1 MMNILRAILV
11 IVLGTILLCGFLGVS
26 FFYDAY
32 LQGPDEGAEEISVV
46 VQQGETVK
54 MISQRLQ
61 ELEII
66 DSPFWFET
74 YVWLSKTEGEFQA
87 GSFVLQ
93 KGMNYK
99 ELVGAFSHAEADEVQ
114 VTIPEGYR
122 SYEIIT
128 AVQEELE
135 ITEEAWGE
143 IIGEHSLL
151 FDTYTTLLSTVPE
164 GQGLEG
170 YLFPD
175 TYRFREDATA
185 EVVAETMLLTLER
198 RLAENGVII
207 PEDGLMEN
215 GMSFHDV
222 LTLASIVE
230 KEVPS
235 EGEMKVVADVF
246 LKRINEGIALQ
257 SCSTVNYVTRKS
269 DPAVTYEDQ
278 QIDSPYNTYM
288 YTGMPPGPIGN
299 PGMNAILA
307 VLEPTS
313 NDYYYFLST
322 PEGETLF
329 SETYDQHVYKKN
341 LYLD

>member
-11 IVLGTILLCGFLGVS
+11 LILGAGLLCAFLAAS

-32 LQGPDEGAEEISVV
+32 VQGPDEGAEEIAVV
-46 VQQGETVK
+46 VQSGEAVK
-54 MISQRLQ
+54 QISQRLQ
-61 ELEII
+61 DLDII
-66 DSPFWFET
+66 ESPFWFET
-74 YVWLSKTEGEFQA
+74 YVWLTKTEGAFQA
-87 GSFVLQ
+87 GSFRLQ
-93 KGMNYK
+93 QGMNYK
-99 ELVGAFSHAEADEVQ
+99 SLVAAFSHAEADEVQ

-128 AVQEELE
+128 AVQEALQ
-135 ITEEAWGE
+135 ITQDEWDAA
-143 IIGEHSLL
+143 IGPNSPL
-151 FDTYTTLLSTVPE
+151 FTSYATLLGTVPE

-175 TYRFREDATA
+175 TYRFRDDATA
-185 EVVAETMLLTLER
+185 EVVVETMLLTLER
-198 RLAENGVII
+198 RLAENGVVI
-207 PEDGLMEN
+207 PEGGVMDN
-215 GMSFHDV
+215 GMTFHEV
-222 LTLASIVE
+222 MTLASVVE

-235 EGEMKVVADVF
+235 TEEMKVVADVF
-246 LKRINEGIALQ
+246 LKRINGGIALQ
-257 SCSTVNYVTRKS
+257 ACSTVNYVTRKS

-288 YTGMPPGPIGN
+288 YAGMPPGPIGN
-299 PGMNAILA
+299 PGVNAIVA
-307 VLEPTS
+307 VLEPTP
-313 NDYYYFLST
+313 NNYYFFLST